1 MIQNLRN
8 HILIILKRRLQI
20 ENEQEQY
27 KRKLELRRF
36 HKWKK
41 IEEKHV
47 TTELILESG
56 REDKGTTIKT
66 IEVKQTTEAISDS
79 ENKLKDPPH
88 SEINNIKGT
97 ENEILH
103 NIKLNESNIT
113 DNRKERK
120 KVRKVTYSDVV
131 KGNACKDMGEKIVN
145 LEEIRTSLLSDSSS
159 QHYSTSP
166 PVYVVTLPK
175 ILIH

>member
-1 MIQNLRN
+1 MTGDFLTKWTK
-8 HILIILKRRLQI
+8 ILVNAETKLVELLLTESLQVVKELDKELDSELKKSHPNFFKEKKLQI

-47 TTELILESG
+47 ATELILGSR
-56 REDKGTTIKT
+56 REQKGTTIKT
-66 IEVKQTTEAISDS
+66 MEEKQTPEAISDS
-79 ENKLKDPPH
+79 ENKLKGPPH

-103 NIKLNESNIT
+103 NIILNESNIT
-113 DNRKERK
+113 DNRKER
-120 KVRKVTYSDVV
+120 
-131 KGNACKDMGEKIVN
+131 
-145 LEEIRTSLLSDSSS
+145 
-159 QHYSTSP
+159 
-166 PVYVVTLPK
+166 
-175 ILIH
+175 

>member
-1 MIQNLRN
+1 MNELDSELDSELKKSHPN
-8 HILIILKRRLQI
+8 HFKVKRLQI

-41 IEEKHV
+41 IEEKYV
-47 TTELILESG
+47 TAELILDSG
-56 REDKGTTIKT
+56 REQKGTTKT
-66 IEVKQTTEAISDS
+66 MEEKQTTEAISGS

-120 KVRKVTYSDVV
+120 KLERLHAVTS
-131 KGNACKDMGEKIVN
+131 
-145 LEEIRTSLLSDSSS
+145 
-159 QHYSTSP
+159 
-166 PVYVVTLPK
+166 
-175 ILIH
+175 